1 MGETRRWG
9 SQQWQTGQIC
19 TNTLGLLGTY
29 LGTVN
34 DQSPFFKECGSH
46 TLLIGPP
53 WTLIPSG
60 CYLPSPYNISP
71 SPSTNFKEHCR
82 NNPPPP
88 PNLRKRKTNNTLMAS
103 TAQCPILKS
112 CKVEASLLHEPQL
125 NISLIVSTT
134 TPIYASV
141 PLSGLFYLPSIK
153 NKKSVFI
160 WITFN

>member
-19 TNTLGLLGTY
+19 TDTLGLLGTY

-88 PNLRKRKTNNTLMAS
+88 PNLPKRKTNNT
-103 TAQCPILKS
+103 QWQ
-112 CKVEASLLHEPQL
+112 V
-125 NISLIVSTT
+125 
-134 TPIYASV
+134 
-141 PLSGLFYLPSIK
+141 LPSAQYSK
-153 NKKSVFI
+153 AVKWRLLCFTSHNLPSH
-160 WITFN
+160 